1 MKRSFLA
8 VALGALAIPTMPAQ
22 AAKIWIDPH
31 GCRADDC
38 QAIHI
43 DSQIQQEDFKKFEGI
58 VAAEKIKKA
67 VVYLDSMGGNMMAS
81 VRMGLKINSLGFG
94 TYVAENTRCA
104 SGCAMMW
111 LAGKPRYAAPTAKIG
126 FHQPY
131 LQDRHGSIQPFP
143 KGSTIVRDYYAK
155 TRGDGGDGPP
165 NRSTKP

>member
-94 TYVAENTRCA
+94 HLRCREHKMCEWLRDDVARRKAAIRCPN
-104 SGCAMMW
+104 SKDR
-111 LAGKPRYAAPTAKIG
+111 LSSTLPPRSAREHPAFSEGQHDCPG
-126 FHQPY
+126 
-131 LQDRHGSIQPFP
+131 LLRQDQ
-143 KGSTIVRDYYAK
+143 
-155 TRGDGGDGPP
+155 RG
-165 NRSTKP
+165 RR